1 MHITYSRIASSIK
14 NRSRLCAALINES
27 DHADLRS
34 RQQHLLFFKRR
45 VKLLCVTKKGKL
57 HLTDIH
63 KTESD
68 SQPSWDY
75 LVVLGAWVWAESP
88 VCHRVH
94 LCSQQQQHSW
104 ARLSSSSLLPPLMD
118 SVWINSFHH
127 WYYALGAY
135 LQILMGKN
143 WYKLLGEWREVLA
156 SAKYW
161 RRESVLPVCSL
172 SVQSSN
178 ALGMHKLLLCWP
190 STAGQRAIQIKH
202 HMNCE
207 YGPPNPCEG
216 SQSLG
221 QPYRSRQF
229 W

>member
-1 MHITYSRIASSIK
+1 MQLSCFVS
-14 NRSRLCAALINES
+14 
-27 DHADLRS
+27 
-34 RQQHLLFFKRR
+34 Q
-45 VKLLCVTKKGKL
+45 KKAN
-57 HLTDIH
+57 LTDIH
-63 KTESD
+63 KTDSD

-75 LVVLGAWVWAESP
+75 LTVLGAWVWAESP

-135 LQILMGKN
+135 LQTLMGKH
-143 WYKLLGEWREVLA
+143 WYRLLGEWREVLG
-156 SAKYW
+156 SSKHW
-161 RRESVLPVCSL
+161 RRERVLPVCSL
-172 SVQSSN
+172 SAQSSN

-190 STAGQRAIQIKH
+190 STAGQREVQIKH

-207 YGPPNPCEG
+207 YAVSTVPQILVRDLRAWDSHTNPGSSGRSSQCSLQEAGLAHVTHSKEG
-216 SQSLG
+216 KIWIISDIRGHCSNNPSLH
-221 QPYRSRQF
+221 
-229 W
+229 